1 MSDVQAFVVHHVD
14 QTTKPITVTSY
25 LTRNWEVRVSDNQM
39 HFVGK
44 FYNLDGQITQVISQ
58 RAGQVIE
65 VKLGG
70 QRDGELLQEAEDK
83 ARVNQLAAHLIG
95 LTEKF
100 IETNLSHEF
109 KEILKRTPT
118 TVTEMGELM
127 VKGLNKALDKLG
139 KG

>member
-1 MSDVQAFVVHHVD
+1 MTEPVFVIGLD
-14 QTTKPITVTSY
+14 GLQY
-25 LTRNWEVRVSDNQM
+25 FTRNWTISVSENRLHLHGD
-39 HFVGK
+39 FVTI
-44 FYNLDGQITQVISQ
+44 DGGLWATELYQQ
-58 RAGQVIE
+58 AGMSFS

-70 QRDGELLQEAEDK
+70 QRDNELMQEAEDK
-83 ARVNQLAAHLIG
+83 QRVKKLSDHLIG

-118 TVTEMGELM
+118 TVTEMGDLM
-127 VKGLNKALDKLG
+127 VKGLNKALNKLG